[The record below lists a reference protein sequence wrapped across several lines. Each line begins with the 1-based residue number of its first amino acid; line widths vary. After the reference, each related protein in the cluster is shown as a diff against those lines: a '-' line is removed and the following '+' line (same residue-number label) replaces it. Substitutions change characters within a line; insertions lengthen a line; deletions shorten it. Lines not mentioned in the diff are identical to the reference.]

1 MQSCMK
7 GQVDAELYESS
18 GGCRVVWKV
27 RWMQSC
33 MKGQV
38 DAELYERAGGCRV
51 V

>member
-7 GQVDAELYESS
+7 G
-18 GGCRVVWKV
+18 

-33 MKGQV
+33 MKGHV
-38 DAELYERAGGCRV
+38 DAELYERAGGYRV